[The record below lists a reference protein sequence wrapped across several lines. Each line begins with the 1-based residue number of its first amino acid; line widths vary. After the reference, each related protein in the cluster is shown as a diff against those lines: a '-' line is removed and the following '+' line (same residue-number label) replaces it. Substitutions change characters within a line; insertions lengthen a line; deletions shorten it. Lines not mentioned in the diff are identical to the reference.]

1 MLRRRDLL
9 KLGAFGG
16 SAALLGWIPILMPPS
31 RASRLEP
38 FSVPLPIPP
47 VLQPIRSD
55 ASGDYYELT
64 MKSGRAQLRDGPA
77 TEIWG
82 FDGIWP
88 RPTIRATRGRPTH
101 VRATNLMRRDMNI
114 HNHGHK
120 VPAESDGGPLDV
132 IRPGESRTYVYP
144 NDQQASTYWY
154 HDHTMGNAESVYRGM
169 AGFYLITDPAEDA
182 LNLPSGEYDIP
193 LMLQDRTHW
202 MPRTGSATS

>member
-1 MLRRRDLL
+1 
-9 KLGAFGG
+9 
-16 SAALLGWIPILMPPS
+16 
-31 RASRLEP
+31 
-38 FSVPLPIPP
+38 
-47 VLQPIRSD
+47 
-55 ASGDYYELT
+55 